1 MKSIPQPPAPA
12 VRLPYLLAG
21 LSGLL
26 LAASFPRPGFSAL
39 AWIALVPLF
48 AAASRVPA
56 KDAFKLGFT
65 AGVTAYAGILY
76 WLNIVMTGFGHLHW
90 TVSGSLYLMLA
101 GYLALYPALVL
112 WVSKRGEEKGIP
124 LLCSFPLLWV
134 AGELLRA
141 HLMTGFPWALLG
153 YTQFRTLPLIQVSDL
168 TGVYGVS
175 YLVAFANAVFYRM
188 WRWVRG
194 RDPRYPVTAFLTLL
208 LLLAATLGYGFTA
221 LQRSETGPL
230 QRVLLVQGNIPQD
243 RKWDHA
249 YQEQTVAAYERLSR
263 RGCQGP
269 GTLVVWP
276 ESALPFYLEKEPAYA
291 ARVKKLAAELRCSL
305 VTGSPASERDGGELR
320 NLNSAFL
327 ISPQGRVTGRSDKLH
342 LVPFGEYVP
351 LSGLLPFIHK
361 LVPGNGDYSPGKRA
375 VALETPSGKVGVL
388 ICFEGIFPGVACDY
402 LSAGAGLLVA
412 ITNDAWFGNSSA
424 PFQHLSMTVFRAVEN
439 RVPLVRAANTGISS
453 VIDAKGHIRGMTP
466 LFEEA
471 TLAGEVRRGEGG
483 SFYSRHG
490 DLFALGCLAL
500 SLGMALFIFRGGRP
514 KEDAVATT
522 TDESYPI
529 PSDERDSLAD
539 HIGDDLGD
547 HPGYRM
553 AGHDD
558 GHQEDH
564 PGDSP

>member
-1 MKSIPQPPAPA
+1 MKTIPQPPASA

-21 LSGLL
+21 LSGLM
-26 LAASFPRPGFSAL
+26 LAASYPRPGFSAL
-39 AWIALVPLF
+39 AWFALVPLF

-56 KDAFKLGFT
+56 KDAFALGFT
-65 AGVTAYAGILY
+65 AGVTAFAGILY

-90 TVSGSLYLMLA
+90 TVGGSLYLMLA
-101 GYLALYPALVL
+101 GYLALYPAAVL
-112 WVSKRGEEKGIP
+112 WISKRGEERGIP

-141 HLMTGFPWALLG
+141 HLLTGFPWALLG
-153 YTQFRTLPLIQVSDL
+153 YTQFRTLPLIQISDL

-194 RDPRYPVTAFLTLL
+194 RDPRYPVTPFLTLL
-208 LLLAATLGYGFTA
+208 LLLVATLGYGFTA
-221 LQRSETGPL
+221 LHRSENGPL

-243 RKWDHA
+243 RKWDKA
-249 YQEQTVAAYERLSR
+249 FQEQTVATYERLSR
-263 RGCQGP
+263 RGCQG
-269 GTLVVWP
+269 GDTLVVWP
-276 ESALPFYLEKEPAYA
+276 ESALPFNLEDEPVYA
-291 ARVKKLAAELRCSL
+291 ARVKKLAADLNCSL
-305 VTGSPASERDGGELR
+305 ITGSPATEREGGELR

-327 ISPQGRVTGRSDKLH
+327 ISPQGRVAGRSDKLH

-351 LSGLLPFIHK
+351 LNGLLPFLHK
-361 LVPGNGDYSPGKRA
+361 MVQGYGDYSPGQRA
-375 VALETPSGKVGVL
+375 VALESPLGKVGVL
-388 ICFEGIFPGVACDY
+388 ICFEGIFPEVARSY
-402 LSAGAGLLVA
+402 LAAGAGLLVA

-439 RVPLVRAANTGISS
+439 RVPLVRAANSGISS
-453 VIDAKGHIRGMTP
+453 VIDAKGHIRGMTS

-500 SLGMALFIFRGGRP
+500 SLGMVVFIFWRGGP
-514 KEDAVATT
+514 KEDAVPVKSDDCNPTA
-522 TDESYPI
+522 
-529 PSDERDSLAD
+529 SDEWDRLAD

-553 AGHDD
+553 AGQDD
-558 GHQEDH
+558 DHLGDH
-564 PGDSP
+564 PGDAP